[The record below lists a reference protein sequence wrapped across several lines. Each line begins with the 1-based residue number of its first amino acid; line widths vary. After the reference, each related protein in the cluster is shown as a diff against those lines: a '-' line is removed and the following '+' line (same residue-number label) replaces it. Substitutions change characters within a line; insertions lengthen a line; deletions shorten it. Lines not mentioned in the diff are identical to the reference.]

1 MKLLY
6 GEQLNSHF
14 PLGIKGVLALAAHG
28 RLIIL
33 SLFCPLTWSTIVNYP
48 LYLYPFITLLTLN
61 IGTIQC

>member
-6 GEQLNSHF
+6 GEQLNSRF

-33 SLFCPLTWSTIVNYP
+33 SLFCPLTWLTIVDYP
-48 LYLYPFITLLTLN
+48 SCPYPFITLLTLN